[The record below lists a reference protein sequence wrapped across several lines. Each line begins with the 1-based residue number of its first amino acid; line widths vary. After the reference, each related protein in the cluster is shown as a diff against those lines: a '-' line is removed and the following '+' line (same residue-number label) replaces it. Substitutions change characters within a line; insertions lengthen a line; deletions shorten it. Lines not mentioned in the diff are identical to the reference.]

1 MEDYKICGIVAAAGL
16 LTAEEEKIFKFL
28 LILDTVR
35 GEDSTGI
42 AGVSVNGDVLVSKV
56 VGTPYD
62 LFPMKLTER
71 VFTANNRLLIGH
83 NRYATQGG
91 VTKKNAHPFEFDN
104 VVGVHN
110 GTLKARYGLKHNNY
124 AVDSEQL
131 YANID
136 EDGEKVVIPNVEGA
150 YALVWYDKENE
161 QLKVIRNKERPLHY
175 AFSACGKKVF
185 FASEAWMLGVA
196 LNRNNYKHRPIQ
208 EIQEDQLYTFD
219 VGVNINFN
227 NFNDVT
233 FEKEE
238 LKQAPPKHVTATTFR
253 PSAVGTVGTKEA
265 SGVNYIGTWVKGR
278 FSPYVIHES
287 AGGNVKY
294 LSGYDTVLKINFKM
308 YHTDIHV
315 LEKLKGQAIEGKIMG
330 VMRDTPVYILN
341 PSSVIT
347 EQEAADQALA
357 DEMAEATIILEDKVV
372 VDHMNRV
379 IDEATFYKRY
389 GECSNCGQNIL
400 YGDPYR
406 PTDYQS
412 CLCEDCI
419 PQYKT
424 A

>member
-1 MEDYKICGIVAAAGL
+1 MCGIVCAAGL

-42 AGVSVNGDVLVSKV
+42 AGVSVNGDVLVSKA

-71 VFTANNRLLIGH
+71 VFTAHNRLLIGH

-136 EDGEKVVIPNVEGA
+136 EDGEKVVIPKVEGA

-227 NFNDVT
+227 NFKAVT

-238 LKQAPPKHVTATTFR
+238 LKQAPPKPVTVTTFR

-265 SGVNYIGTWVKGR
+265 SEVNYIGTWVKGK

-294 LSGYDTVLKINFKM
+294 LSGYDTVLKISFKM

-315 LEKLKGQAIEGKIMG
+315 LEKLKGQVIEGKIMG

-347 EQEAADQALA
+347 EQEAADQTLA
-357 DEMAEATIILEDKVV
+357 DELAEATIILEDKVV

>member
-1 MEDYKICGIVAAAGL
+1 MCGIVAAAGL

-42 AGVSVNGDVLVSKV
+42 AGVSVNGDVLVSKA

-62 LFPMKLTER
+62 LFPLKLTER
-71 VFTANNRLLIGH
+71 VFTAQNRLLIGH

-91 VTKKNAHPFEFDN
+91 VTKKNAHPFEFDS

-110 GTLKARYGLKHNNY
+110 GTLKARYGLKFNNY

-136 EDGEKVVIPNVEGA
+136 EDGEKVVIPKVEGA
-150 YALVWYDKENE
+150 YALVWYDKKSA

-208 EIQEDQLYTFD
+208 EIQDDHLYTFD
-219 VGVNINFN
+219 VGVNTNFN
-227 NFNDVT
+227 NFKDVA

-238 LKQAPPKHVTATTFR
+238 LKQAPPKPVTATIFR
-253 PSAVGTVGTKEA
+253 PSAVGKVGTKEA
-265 SGVNYIGTWVKGR
+265 SEVNYIGTWVKGK

-315 LEKLKGQAIEGKIMG
+315 LEKLKGQVIEGKIMG
-330 VMRDTPVYILN
+330 VTRDTPVYILN

-347 EQEAADQALA
+347 EQEAAEQTLA
-357 DEMAEATIILEDKVV
+357 DELAEGSIILEDKVV

-389 GECSNCGQNIL
+389 GECSNCGQYIL

>member
-1 MEDYKICGIVAAAGL
+1 MCGIVAAAGL

-42 AGVSVNGDVLVSKV
+42 AGVSVNGDVIVSKA

-62 LFPMKLTER
+62 LFPLKLTER
-71 VFTANNRLLIGH
+71 IFMAQNRLLIGH

-136 EDGEKVVIPNVEGA
+136 EDGEKVVIPKVEGA

-219 VGVNINFN
+219 VGVNSNFN
-227 NFNDVT
+227 NFKGVT

-238 LKQAPPKHVTATTFR
+238 LKQAPPKPVTVTTFR
-253 PSAVGTVGTKEA
+253 HSAVGTVGTKEA
-265 SGVNYIGTWVKGR
+265 SEVNYIGTWVKGK

-315 LEKLKGQAIEGKIMG
+315 LEKLKGQVIEGKIMG

-347 EQEAADQALA
+347 EQEAADQTLA
-357 DEMAEATIILEDKVV
+357 DELAEATIILEDKVV

>member
-1 MEDYKICGIVAAAGL
+1 MEDYKICGIVCAAGL

-42 AGVSVNGDVLVSKV
+42 AGVSVDGDVLVSKA

-62 LFPMKLTER
+62 LFPLKLTER

-136 EDGEKVVIPNVEGA
+136 EDGEKVVIPKVEGA

-219 VGVNINFN
+219 VGVNSNFN
-227 NFNDVT
+227 NFKDVT

-238 LKQAPPKHVTATTFR
+238 LKQAPPKLVTGTTFR
-253 PSAVGTVGTKEA
+253 PSAVCTVGTKEA
-265 SGVNYIGTWVKGR
+265 SEVNYIGTWVKGK

-315 LEKLKGQAIEGKIMG
+315 LEKLKDQVIEGKIMG

-347 EQEAADQALA
+347 EQEAADQTLA
-357 DEMAEATIILEDKVV
+357 DEMAETTIILEDNVV

-379 IDEATFYKRY
+379 IDEATFYHRY

>member
-1 MEDYKICGIVAAAGL
+1 MCGIVAAAGL
-16 LTAEEEKIFKFL
+16 LTGEEEKIFKFL

-42 AGVSVNGDVLVSKV
+42 AGVSVNGDVLVSKA

-62 LFPMKLTER
+62 LFPLKLTER
-71 VFTANNRLLIGH
+71 IFTTNNRLLIGH

-124 AVDSEQL
+124 PVDSEQL

-136 EDGEKVVIPNVEGA
+136 EDGEKVVIPKVEGA
-150 YALVWYDKENE
+150 YALVWYDKESA

-175 AFSACGKKVF
+175 AFSTCGKKVF

-219 VGVNINFN
+219 VGVNSNFN
-227 NFNDVT
+227 NFEGVT

-238 LKQAPPKHVTATTFR
+238 LKQAPPKLVTATTFR
-253 PSAVGTVGTKEA
+253 PSVVGAVGTKEA
-265 SGVNYIGTWVKGR
+265 SKVNYIGTWVKGK

-287 AGGNVKY
+287 AGGNVKF
-294 LSGYDTVLKINFKM
+294 LSGYDTVLKINFRM

-315 LEKLKGQAIEGKIMG
+315 LEKLMDQVIEGKIMG

-347 EQEAADQALA
+347 EQEAADRTLA
-357 DEMAEATIILEDKVV
+357 DEMAKTTIILEDKAV

-379 IDEATFYKRY
+379 IDAETFYKRY
-389 GECSNCGQNIL
+389 GECSNCGQYIL
-400 YGDPYR
+400 YGDPYH

>member
-1 MEDYKICGIVAAAGL
+1 MCGIVAAAGL

-42 AGVSVNGDVLVSKV
+42 AGVSVNGDVLVSKA

-62 LFPMKLTER
+62 LFPLKLTER

-110 GTLKARYGLKHNNY
+110 GTLKDRYRLKHNNY
-124 AVDSEQL
+124 SVDSEQL

-136 EDGEKVVIPNVEGA
+136 EDGEKVVIPKVEGA

-219 VGVNINFN
+219 VGVNSNFN
-227 NFNDVT
+227 NFKEVT
-233 FEKEE
+233 FVKEE
-238 LKQAPPKHVTATTFR
+238 LKQAPPKLVTVTTFR
-253 PSAVGTVGTKEA
+253 PSAVGTVGAKEA
-265 SGVNYIGTWVKGR
+265 SEVNYIGTWVKGK
-278 FSPYVIHES
+278 FSPYVIHEY

-315 LEKLKGQAIEGKIMG
+315 LEKLKGQVIEGKIMG

-347 EQEAADQALA
+347 EQEAADQTLA
-357 DEMAEATIILEDKVV
+357 DELDEATIILEDKVV

-400 YGDPYR
+400 YGDHYH

-419 PQYKT
+419 PKYKT

>member
-1 MEDYKICGIVAAAGL
+1 MCGIVAAAGL
-16 LTAEEEKIFKFL
+16 LTAEEENIFKFL

-42 AGVSVNGDVLVSKV
+42 AGVSVNGDVLVSKA

-62 LFPMKLTER
+62 LFPLKLTECI
-71 VFTANNRLLIGH
+71 FKANNRLLIGH

-91 VTKKNAHPFEFDN
+91 VTKNNAHPFEFNN

-110 GTLKARYGLKHNNY
+110 GTLKARYGLKFNDY

-136 EDGEKVVIPNVEGA
+136 EDGEKVVIPKVEGA

-227 NFNDVT
+227 NFKDVA

-238 LKQAPPKHVTATTFR
+238 LKQAPPKLVTVTTFR

-265 SGVNYIGTWVKGR
+265 SEVNYIGTWVKGK
-278 FSPYVIHES
+278 FSPYVIHGS
-287 AGGNVKY
+287 DGGNVKY
-294 LSGYDTVLKINFKM
+294 LHGYDTVLKINFKM

-315 LEKLKGQAIEGKIMG
+315 LEKLKGQVIEGKIMG

-347 EQEAADQALA
+347 EQEAADQTLA
-357 DEMAEATIILEDKVV
+357 DEMDETTIILEDKVV

-406 PTDYQS
+406 PINYQS

>member
-1 MEDYKICGIVAAAGL
+1 M
-16 LTAEEEKIFKFL
+16 
-28 LILDTVR
+28 
-35 GEDSTGI
+35 
-42 AGVSVNGDVLVSKV
+42 SVNGDVLVSKA

-62 LFPMKLTER
+62 LFPLKLTER
-71 VFTANNRLLIGH
+71 IFAANNRLLIGH

-91 VTKKNAHPFEFDN
+91 VTKKNAHPFEFDH

-136 EDGEKVVIPNVEGA
+136 EDGEKVVIPKVEGA

-208 EIQEDQLYTFD
+208 EIQDDQLYIFD
-219 VGVNINFN
+219 VGVNINSN
-227 NFNDVT
+227 NFKDVT

-238 LKQAPPKHVTATTFR
+238 LKQAPPKPVTVTTFR
-253 PSAVGTVGTKEA
+253 PSAVGTAGTKEA
-265 SGVNYIGTWVKGR
+265 SEVNYIGTWVKGK
-278 FSPYVIHES
+278 FSSYVIHES

-294 LSGYDTVLKINFKM
+294 LSGYDTVLKISFKM

-315 LEKLKGQAIEGKIMG
+315 LEKLKGQVIEGKIMG

-347 EQEAADQALA
+347 EQEAADQTLA
-357 DEMAEATIILEDKVV
+357 DELAEATIILEDKVV

>member
-1 MEDYKICGIVAAAGL
+1 MCGIVCAAGL

-42 AGVSVNGDVLVSKV
+42 AGVSVNGDVLVSKA

-62 LFPMKLTER
+62 LFPLKPTER

-136 EDGEKVVIPNVEGA
+136 EDGEKVVIPKVEGA

-219 VGVNINFN
+219 VGVNTNFN
-227 NFNDVT
+227 NFKDVT

-238 LKQAPPKHVTATTFR
+238 LKQALPKLVTGTTFR
-253 PSAVGTVGTKEA
+253 PSAVCTVGTKEA
-265 SGVNYIGTWVKGR
+265 SEVNYIGTWVKGK

-315 LEKLKGQAIEGKIMG
+315 LEKLKDQVIEGKIMG

-347 EQEAADQALA
+347 EQEAADQTLA
-357 DEMAEATIILEDKVV
+357 DEMAETIIQKDKTV

-379 IDEATFYKRY
+379 IDAATFYKRY

>member
-1 MEDYKICGIVAAAGL
+1 MCGIVCAVGL

-42 AGVSVNGDVLVSKV
+42 AGVSVNGDVLVSKA

-62 LFPMKLTER
+62 LFPLKITER
-71 VFTANNRLLIGH
+71 VFTAQNRLLIGH

-136 EDGEKVVIPNVEGA
+136 EDGEKVVIPKVEGA

-196 LNRNNYKHRPIQ
+196 LNRNDYKHRPIQ
-208 EIQEDQLYTFD
+208 EIQENQLYTFD
-219 VGVNINFN
+219 VGVNLNHN
-227 NFNDVT
+227 NFKGVT
-233 FEKEE
+233 FVKEE
-238 LKQAPPKHVTATTFR
+238 LKQAPPKLVTVTTFR

-265 SGVNYIGTWVKGR
+265 SEVNYIGTWVKGK

-315 LEKLKGQAIEGKIMG
+315 LEKLKGQVIEGKIMG

-347 EQEAADQALA
+347 EQEAADQTLA
-357 DEMAEATIILEDKVV
+357 DELAETLLILEDKVV
-372 VDHMNRV
+372 VDHMRV

-389 GECSNCGQNIL
+389 GECSSCGQNIL

>member
-1 MEDYKICGIVAAAGL
+1 MCGIVCAAGL

-42 AGVSVNGDVLVSKV
+42 AGVSVNGDVLVSKA

-62 LFPMKLTER
+62 LFPLKLTER
-71 VFTANNRLLIGH
+71 IFTANNRLLIGH

-136 EDGEKVVIPNVEGA
+136 EDGEKVVIPKVEGA
-150 YALVWYDKENE
+150 YALVWYDKKNE

-219 VGVNINFN
+219 AGVNSNFN
-227 NFNDVT
+227 NFKGVT

-238 LKQAPPKHVTATTFR
+238 LKQAPPKLVTGTTFR
-253 PSAVGTVGTKEA
+253 PSAVCTVGTKEA
-265 SGVNYIGTWVKGR
+265 SEVNYIGTWVKGK

-315 LEKLKGQAIEGKIMG
+315 LEKLKGQVIEGKIMG

-347 EQEAADQALA
+347 EQEAADRTLA
-357 DEMAEATIILEDKVV
+357 DELAEATIILEDKVV

>member
-1 MEDYKICGIVAAAGL
+1 MCGIVAAAGL

-42 AGVSVNGDVLVSKV
+42 AGVSVNGDVLVSKA

-62 LFPMKLTER
+62 LFPLKLTER

-110 GTLKARYGLKHNNY
+110 GTLKARYGLKHDNY
-124 AVDSEQL
+124 EVDSEQL

-136 EDGEKVVIPNVEGA
+136 EDGEKVVLPKVEGA
-150 YALVWYDKENE
+150 YALVWYDKENK

-185 FASEAWMLGVA
+185 FASEEWMLAVA
-196 LNRNNYKHRPIQ
+196 LSRNSYKHRPIQ

-227 NFNDVT
+227 NFKAVT
-233 FEKEE
+233 FEKEG
-238 LKQAPPKHVTATTFR
+238 LKQASPKPVTVTTFQ
-253 PSAVGTVGTKEA
+253 PSAVGTIGTKEA
-265 SGVNYIGTWVKGR
+265 SEVNYIGTWVKGK
-278 FSPYVIHES
+278 FSPYVIHEYAS
-287 AGGNVKY
+287 GNVKY

-315 LEKLKGQAIEGKIMG
+315 LEKLKGQVIEGKIMG
-330 VMRDTPVYILN
+330 VMRDTPVYLLN

-347 EQEAADQALA
+347 EQEAADQTLA
-357 DEMAEATIILEDKVV
+357 DEMAEAIIILEDEVV

-389 GECSNCGQNIL
+389 GECSNCGQGIL
-400 YGDPYR
+400 YGDPYH

>member
-1 MEDYKICGIVAAAGL
+1 MCGIVAAAGL

-42 AGVSVNGDVLVSKV
+42 AGVSVNGDVLVSKA

-62 LFPMKLTER
+62 LFPLKLTER

-110 GTLKARYGLKHNNY
+110 GTLKARYGLKHNKY

-136 EDGEKVVIPNVEGA
+136 EDGEKVVIPKVEGA

-219 VGVNINFN
+219 VGVNTDFN
-227 NFNDVT
+227 NFKDVT

-238 LKQAPPKHVTATTFR
+238 LKQAPPKLVTVTTFR
-253 PSAVGTVGTKEA
+253 PSAVCTVGTKEA
-265 SGVNYIGTWVKGR
+265 SKVNYIGTWVKGK
-278 FSPYVIHES
+278 FSPYVIHETT
-287 AGGNVKY
+287 GGNVKY

-315 LEKLKGQAIEGKIMG
+315 LEKLKGQVIEGKIMG

-347 EQEAADQALA
+347 EQEAADQTLA
-357 DEMAEATIILEDKVV
+357 DELAEATIILEDKVV

>member
-1 MEDYKICGIVAAAGL
+1 MCGIVCAAGL
-16 LTAEEEKIFKFL
+16 LTVEEEKIFKFL

-42 AGVSVNGDVLVSKV
+42 AGVSVNGDVLVSKA

-62 LFPMKLTER
+62 LFPLNLTER
-71 VFTANNRLLIGH
+71 IFTANNRLLIGH

-136 EDGEKVVIPNVEGA
+136 EDGEKVVIPKVEGA

-208 EIQEDQLYTFD
+208 EIQEDQLYTFEI
-219 VGVNINFN
+219 GVNANFN
-227 NFNDVT
+227 NFKDVT

-238 LKQAPPKHVTATTFR
+238 LKQAPPKLVTGTTFQ
-253 PSAVGTVGTKEA
+253 PSAVCTVGTKAA
-265 SGVNYIGTWVKGR
+265 SEVNYIGTWVKGK

-315 LEKLKGQAIEGKIMG
+315 LEKLKDQVIEGKIMG

-347 EQEAADQALA
+347 EQEAADRTLA
-357 DEMAEATIILEDKVV
+357 DELAEATIILEDKVV

-379 IDEATFYKRY
+379 IDEDSFYHRY

-406 PTDYQS
+406 PTDYRS

>member
-1 MEDYKICGIVAAAGL
+1 MCGIVCAAGL

-42 AGVSVNGDVLVSKV
+42 AGVSVNGDVLVSKA

-62 LFPMKLTER
+62 LFPLKLTER
-71 VFTANNRLLIGH
+71 IFTANNRLLIGH

-110 GTLKARYGLKHNNY
+110 GTLKDRYRLKHNNY
-124 AVDSEQL
+124 SVDSEQL

-136 EDGEKVVIPNVEGA
+136 EDGEKVVIPKVEGA

-219 VGVNINFN
+219 VGVNSNFN
-227 NFNDVT
+227 NFKEVT

-238 LKQAPPKHVTATTFR
+238 LKQAPPKLVTGTTFR
-253 PSAVGTVGTKEA
+253 PSAVCTVGTKEA
-265 SGVNYIGTWVKGR
+265 SEVNYIGTWVKGK
-278 FSPYVIHES
+278 FSPYVIHEA

-308 YHTDIHV
+308 YHTDIRV
-315 LEKLKGQAIEGKIMG
+315 LEKLKGQVIEGKIMG

-347 EQEAADQALA
+347 EQEAADRTLA
-357 DEMAEATIILEDKVV
+357 DELAEGTIILEDKVV

-406 PTDYQS
+406 PVNYQS